1 MEMFRP
7 HCHHFLLSAKNKIT
21 KISLPANVKRN
32 IIDVL
37 NKVSYIQDI
46 EKARKKIDHLH
57 TMYQERVDP
66 EVLLKSKGIIENFF
80 SKLRSF
86 DAFFKKTYSADQIER
101 LYKLFCVNLSMKK
114 IDVESITARI
124 VFNLYP
130 CKDIHDFLKGDYSS
144 DCSSSSAKMASGH
157 LLNPRFFNIRIF
169 SKDKWIGCIY
179 MLDFSEKNLMIIDR
193 IQIKN
198 DVGLLLYNFFPMF
211 MKQFSDK
218 IKVRKNLK
226 ILAPSAIS
234 NFRGIQS
241 SFDKYAK
248 NLPRMK
254 FSLENSELLF
264 ESYHQK
270 MFYVVG

>member
-1 MEMFRP
+1 M
-7 HCHHFLLSAKNKIT
+7 
-21 KISLPANVKRN
+21 
-32 IIDVL
+32 
-37 NKVSYIQDI
+37 IQDI

-80 SKLRSF
+80 SKLKSF
-86 DAFFKKTYSADQIER
+86 DAFFKKTYSADRIER

-130 CKDIHDFLKGDYSS
+130 CKDIHDYVKGDYSS
-144 DCSSSSAKMASGH
+144 DCSSSSAKMAAGH
-157 LLNPRFFNIRIF
+157 LLNARFFNIRIF

-218 IKVRKNLK
+218 IKVRNNLK
-226 ILAPSAIS
+226 ILAPSVIS
-234 NFRGIQS
+234 NFRGIQN

-248 NLPRMK
+248 NLPRVK
-254 FSLENSELLF
+254 FSLESSESLF
-264 ESYHQK
+264 ESFHQK